1 MLQRPAFQPH
11 YHVEI
16 VEGEGI
22 VLLSEKDHSLLPGR
36 LYEIVARWIDGRRS
50 ADDIV
55 AQLRDQASSAEVYE
69 TLAQLEQ
76 QGFLSESDETVPAGE
91 EAAGCDCGSVAAPV
105 GSGRSADRL
114 GPGGLLVLVGERLRL
129 GGLRLL

>member
-91 EAAGCDCGSVAAPV
+91 AALWTILGITPRTAAHRLQETPVSV
-105 GSGRSADRL
+105 R
-114 GPGGLLVLVGERLRL
+114 
-129 GGLRLL
+129 